1 MLDAELYARIRSR
14 LSELGYGRDYEWS
27 QSVGAP
33 ETSVDLAREYTWVVL
48 NSGMRHTVA
57 EAIMGRV
64 WPLLLRG
71 QRLGDAFRHRG
82 KAAALEDFWRRKSD
96 RLAELAAA
104 RNVVAW
110 CETLPWIGPITKF
123 HLAKNLGVDV
133 AKPDR
138 WLERLA
144 AAGGESVDDL
154 CDRLARS
161 SGDRVATVD
170 VVLWRACAVHLLAVE
185 GGAVRYSEVARGA

>member
-1 MLDAELYARIRSR
+1 MLDAELYARVRSR
-14 LSELGYGRDYEWS
+14 LAELGYGRDYEWS
-27 QSVGAP
+27 QSVGTP
-33 ETSVDLAREYTWVVL
+33 ETAVDLAREYAWVVI
-48 NSGMRHTVA
+48 NSGMRNTVA
-57 EAIMGRV
+57 SGIMARV
-64 WPLLLRG
+64 WPVVLAG
-71 QRLGDAFRHRG
+71 GSATTVFKHPG
-82 KAAALEDFWRRKSD
+82 KAAAIDLVWRRKSEL
-96 RLAELAAA
+96 LAELAAA
-104 RNVVAW
+104 RDVVAW
-110 CETLPWIGPITKF
+110 CETLPWVGPITKF

-144 AAGGESVDDL
+144 AAGGESVDEL
-154 CDRLARS
+154 CGRLASS